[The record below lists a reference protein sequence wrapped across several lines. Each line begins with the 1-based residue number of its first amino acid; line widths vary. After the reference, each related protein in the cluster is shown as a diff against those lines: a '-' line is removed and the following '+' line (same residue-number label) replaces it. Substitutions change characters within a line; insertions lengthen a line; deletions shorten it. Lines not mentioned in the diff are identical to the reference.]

1 MTTGLNLANLS
12 SADAVRA
19 AQLVESVVGN
29 AWAADPAGQ
38 FTYVTPA
45 MLAVLG
51 LTQEDLN
58 VSLDE
63 GSFGWKRVI
72 HPSDYDAAAESWRR
86 CLQTGEHYNIEHR
99 MLRAAGVYGWTRC
112 SGQPVRDAEGRIAGW
127 YGTVMGGGTPSYE
140 SPSVSLIHPDDMPAA
155 AQAASRAFASG
166 VPQVMSYR
174 QRQPDGSYRWTELR
188 ADPDYRVSVDVEPMV
203 QAADERWSIAES
215 LGQTADA
222 VRAAQ
227 VLENLYGAA
236 FAFDASGTFTYAT
249 PVAQT
254 SIAMTLDDFNRRLD
268 GKAFIDGGDLGWKL
282 GVHPDDY
289 DGAAATLRHCLRT
302 GEHFNYEYRILRA
315 TGHYVWHRYAIR
327 PTYDDQ
333 GRITGWYG
341 TGTDIDV
348 YKQTEAAL
356 RERER
361 QLQRLIDAVPALIWC
376 TTPDGTPSYVNK
388 RLTETVGLTVQDLV
402 AVDAPRSLADVH
414 PADRMEVEEAL
425 THSFTTGGAFAR
437 QYRQRRASG
446 GYRWT
451 QGRAE
456 PLRDESGR
464 IVQWYGVCVDIED
477 LMTTQ
482 KALYKRESELS
493 HLVDMIPSHIWRL
506 TSCGVPTFFN
516 KRMIDFLGMDVS
528 DIRRPDMTPLDALLA
543 LSVHPEDAGEMGRA
557 LRECLATGE
566 SFAMRY
572 RLRRSDG
579 VYCWMSSRAEPMR
592 DESGSIVQW
601 YGLCHD
607 ISEQMNAQEAL
618 RHASEQLARAT
629 QAASLAE
636 LSASIAHEVNQPL
649 AAIVANSH
657 ACYRWL
663 SVEPPNVERAK
674 VTAERIIRD
683 ANSAADVVGRIRA
696 LFQRVSG
703 PRSDAALHSLI
714 DEVRDLLAEEAA
726 RRRVRMD
733 LDIEP
738 GLPPIFLDHVQIQQ
752 VLVNISRNGMEA
764 MENTAEERVLRI
776 SACRSGSDVQVR
788 ISDRGNGI
796 ESSEKIFEPFFT
808 TKERGMG
815 MGLAICRS
823 IIEAHGGRLWA
834 EANKAQTNRAR
845 GATFV
850 ITLPIEVKEA
860 S

>member
-1 MTTGLNLANLS
+1 MTTEPSLANVS
-12 SADAVRA
+12 AADAVRA
-19 AQLVESVVGN
+19 ARLVESVVGN
-29 AWAADPAGQ
+29 AWATDAAGQ

-45 MLAVLG
+45 MLEGLG
-51 LTQEDLN
+51 LTREDLN
-58 VSLDE
+58 SSPDKD
-63 GSFGWKRVI
+63 SFGWKRML
-72 HPSDYDAAAESWRR
+72 HPSDCAAAAERWRH
-86 CLQTGEHYNIEHR
+86 CLRTGEHYNIEHR
-99 MLRAAGVYGWTRC
+99 MLRAAGVYGWSRC
-112 SGQPVRDAEGRIAGW
+112 SGQPLRDAGGRIAGW
-127 YGTVMGGGTPSYE
+127 YGTVMGGGTSSYE
-140 SPSVSLIHPDDMPAA
+140 PPSVSLIHPDDMPAA

-166 VPQVMSYR
+166 VPQIMSCR

-203 QAADERWSIAES
+203 QLAGERWTVAEA
-215 LGQTADA
+215 LGKTAAA

-254 SIAMTLDDFNRRLD
+254 SIAMTLDDLNRQLD
-268 GKAFIDGGDLGWKL
+268 GKTFIDGGDLGWKL

-289 DGAAATLRHCLRT
+289 EGVAATLRHCLRT
-302 GEHFNYEYRILRA
+302 GEHFHYEYRVLRA
-315 TGHYVWHRYAIR
+315 TGHYVWHRFAIR
-327 PTYDDQ
+327 PTHDDR

-348 YKQTEAAL
+348 YKKTEAAL

-376 TTPDGTPSYVNK
+376 ATPGGVPSYVNK

-414 PADRMEVEEAL
+414 PADCMEVEEAL
-425 THSFTTGGAFAR
+425 AHSFATGTAFAR
-437 QYRQRRASG
+437 QYRQRRAGG

-464 IVQWYGVCVDIED
+464 IVQWYGVCIDIEE

-516 KRMIDFLGMDVS
+516 KRMVDFLGMDVS
-528 DIRRPDMTPLDALLA
+528 DTRRPDMTPLDALLA

-557 LRECLATGE
+557 LKECLATGK

-572 RLRRSDG
+572 RLRRNDG

-607 ISEQMNAQEAL
+607 ISEQVNTQEAL

-629 QAASLAE
+629 HAASLAE

-657 ACYRWL
+657 ACHRWL
-663 SVEPPNVERAK
+663 SGEPPNVKRAK

-703 PRSDAALHSLI
+703 PKTDSALRGLI

-726 RRRVRMD
+726 RCQVRVV

-738 GLPPIFLDHVQIQQ
+738 GLPAIPLDRIQIQQ

-764 MENTAEERVLRI
+764 MENQTEERVLHI
-776 SACRSGSDVQVR
+776 SACRAESELRVK
-788 ISDRGNGI
+788 ISDRGDGI
-796 ESSEKIFEPFFT
+796 ASPEKIFEPFFT

-834 EANKAQTNRAR
+834 EGDKAR

-850 ITLPIEVKEA
+850 IALPIKTSEA